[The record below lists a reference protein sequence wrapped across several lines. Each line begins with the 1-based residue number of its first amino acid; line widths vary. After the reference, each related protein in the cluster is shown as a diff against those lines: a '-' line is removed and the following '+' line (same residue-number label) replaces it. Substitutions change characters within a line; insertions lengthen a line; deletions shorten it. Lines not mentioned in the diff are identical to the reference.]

1 MAGYR
6 TPLGHA
12 RGLGSAHH
20 GVGHF
25 IGQRV
30 SAFAL
35 LGLTIW
41 GAWSAVSVVAGG
53 YIGARFWL
61 ASPINA
67 ALITLL
73 VVTGFYHAQLGMRV
87 VVEDYIERRF
97 TRTVL
102 LILNAFVAAGGAMLA
117 AVCLLKVALGG
128 GAL

>member
-1 MAGYR
+1 MAGFR

-12 RGLGSAHH
+12 RGLGSAKH

-35 LGLTIW
+35 LGLTLW
-41 GAWSAVSVVAGG
+41 GAWSAVMIARGG
-53 YIGARFWL
+53 YDGARAWL

-67 ALITLL
+67 ALIVLL

-87 VVEDYIERRF
+87 IVEDYIERRC

-102 LILNAFVAAGGAMLA
+102 LILNAFVAAGGAVLA

-128 GAL
+128 GAI